1 MKFPVFS
8 LLAGNF
14 ETETSSHVTAPS
26 SGESRANQDF
36 LSRYDGKGVD
46 RIANTGV
53 SPFIV
58 SNSSAI
64 ATSHRATHPLNR

>member
-1 MKFPVFS
+1 MS
-8 LLAGNF
+8 
-14 ETETSSHVTAPS
+14 TESGTEGSNPALS

-64 ATSHRATHPLNR
+64 ATSHRATHPLIR